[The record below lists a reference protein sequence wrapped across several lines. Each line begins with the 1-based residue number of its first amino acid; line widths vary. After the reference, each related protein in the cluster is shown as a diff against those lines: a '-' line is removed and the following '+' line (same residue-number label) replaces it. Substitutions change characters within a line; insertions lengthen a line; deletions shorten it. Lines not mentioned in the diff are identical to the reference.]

1 MLLPSPLG
9 EQPPVWTQAAFA
21 GSVDAQ
27 SQGYHNAGVFDGAP
41 VRLHH
46 QQQQPGGVQSIPITT
61 PSCTSVG
68 VQTSLATALLLGKP
82 AAGGGGTHRT
92 TSPPAASDG
101 ESTKALQRAREKIDS
116 LQKQIGLFKQTE
128 KALSAA
134 LAENANLSAEVAALR
149 NEGLAAQARR
159 HVEVA
164 TGGRPS
170 GAASNSGNH
179 LADDKVKASAT
190 AAATAHDAVKLHD
203 TIRKQNA
210 SIDALKAA
218 ASRATD
224 LEAQLSAS
232 IADAAKLREANTDLQ
247 QRLSA
252 STMAAAGFQTAQ
264 AAQAAAASL
273 GIAPAGGLAGGGGL
287 PTLPA
292 LRDLQAHKREL
303 LRLEDESDALRRVVH
318 VEKEAEIRSL
328 TTRIERLTRDVA
340 FLESENT
347 SLRVKLSVPQSF
359 ATNQPSHQTSVGPSA
374 SSSHEQAIA
383 ALVERRQHEDRVL
396 ELESRVLD
404 LRFER
409 ESLQLKVE
417 RLQRHVAE
425 LLAVIVAG
433 DPNSGHGRSPLT
445 AKSSGNV
452 GAEKQHHLPLSARS
466 EGSPAVSFGLAAS
479 GGAPVMIGSSASKA
493 AQLEAVVDSLKLVV
507 DKLHHENVQL
517 KQSGV
522 SSAKFVEAS
531 RELKRSREKEREYV
545 EMISQLTAKL
555 TAVEMKAA
563 GRRGGASGSGFSS
576 TSDGAAMGSDL
587 ALVQRWKSAQAH
599 AIRLEDELKQ
609 VKQQL
614 YTARNVQ
621 GTMSLI

>member
-1 MLLPSPLG
+1 M
-9 EQPPVWTQAAFA
+9 
-21 GSVDAQ
+21 
-27 SQGYHNAGVFDGAP
+27 
-41 VRLHH
+41 
-46 QQQQPGGVQSIPITT
+46 
-61 PSCTSVG
+61 
-68 VQTSLATALLLGKP
+68 
-82 AAGGGGTHRT
+82 
-92 TSPPAASDG
+92 
-101 ESTKALQRAREKIDS
+101 
-116 LQKQIGLFKQTE
+116 
-128 KALSAA
+128 
-134 LAENANLSAEVAALR
+134 
-149 NEGLAAQARR
+149 
-159 HVEVA
+159 
-164 TGGRPS
+164 
-170 GAASNSGNH
+170 
-179 LADDKVKASAT
+179 
-190 AAATAHDAVKLHD
+190 
-203 TIRKQNA
+203 
-210 SIDALKAA
+210 
-218 ASRATD
+218 
-224 LEAQLSAS
+224 
-232 IADAAKLREANTDLQ
+232 
-247 QRLSA
+247 
-252 STMAAAGFQTAQ
+252 
-264 AAQAAAASL
+264 
-273 GIAPAGGLAGGGGL
+273 
-287 PTLPA
+287 
-292 LRDLQAHKREL
+292 
-303 LRLEDESDALRRVVH
+303 
-318 VEKEAEIRSL
+318 
-328 TTRIERLTRDVA
+328 
-340 FLESENT
+340 
-347 SLRVKLSVPQSF
+347 
-359 ATNQPSHQTSVGPSA
+359 
-374 SSSHEQAIA
+374 
-383 ALVERRQHEDRVL
+383 L

-445 AKSSGNV
+445 AKSSGNF

-614 YTARNVQ
+614 DTARNVQ
-621 GTMSLI
+621 GTMALISATPLSELGRLTGHAATAAALSSATPPAQETVASFAVAPAPRHEVPASLQPMGAGFVHAATPISGGPPPPTTTTSSMQTTPPREA